1 MKGLL
6 VLVEMLLKNWLRS
19 RTGVFFSFLFP
30 AMLLLIFGTVFGGE
44 QQVSYTLEVQNLD
57 RQPDGE
63 PTALSKVFIDLL
75 NQSVFNVKEIDPGID
90 AQEYMTRGA
99 GFQSRRVLIIPEGF
113 EKSLIQADMA
123 VRFQVSFGMMKLILE
138 RFGQYMNESQR
149 QYLEQGVSWIERAN
163 ISLEAKPARLILLTS
178 PADQAAPII
187 RGVIDNIAAKFG
199 ERMIGASP
207 IISLEQEAV
216 KVRGLKAVDY
226 YLPGYIA
233 AFIMTNGLIG
243 VTSNISE
250 YRRTGVLKRLIAT
263 PLSKP
268 TWILGNILVQALLA
282 LMLMTVMIALGWAV
296 FGIKAIPDIY
306 AILLILLGSIAF
318 CSMGVFLGGLVKD
331 VEAATALGNTIAFPM
346 MFLSGSFWPLEIM
359 PGYMQQ
365 IAQTLPLYYF
375 SEGLRQT
382 LILQKPEAALTPFI
396 ILATLSAIFIL
407 AATLT
412 TKWKDL

>member
-1 MKGLL
+1 M
-6 VLVEMLLKNWLRS
+6 
-19 RTGVFFSFLFP
+19 
-30 AMLLLIFGTVFGGE
+30 
-44 QQVSYTLEVQNLD
+44 
-57 RQPDGE
+57 
-63 PTALSKVFIDLL
+63 
-75 NQSVFNVKEIDPGID
+75 
-90 AQEYMTRGA
+90 
-99 GFQSRRVLIIPEGF
+99 PEGF